1 MEEKQE
7 AGTSESVE
15 EKKKAQNEPAA
26 TYLVCFIVLIKIC
39 RIIKSLKLPN
49 RAEKHSFKKI

>member
-15 EKKKAQNEPAA
+15 EKKKTQNEPVA
-26 TYLVCFIVLIKIC
+26 TYLVCSVVLIKSC
-39 RIIKSLKLPN
+39 
-49 RAEKHSFKKI
+49 KHI